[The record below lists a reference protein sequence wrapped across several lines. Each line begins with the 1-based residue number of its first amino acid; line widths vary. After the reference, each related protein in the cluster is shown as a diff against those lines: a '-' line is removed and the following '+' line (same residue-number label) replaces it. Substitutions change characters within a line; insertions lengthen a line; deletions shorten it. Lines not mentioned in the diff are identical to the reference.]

1 MTENK
6 NNQREEVKKDLK
18 NNSNAKKSKVT
29 LISLI
34 DENNSLHMGML
45 AYNNLTPQF
54 VEEKRLLNSFQEDKI
69 MPSITLSEFRK
80 KLIQYKNKEI

>member
-1 MTENK
+1 MTEYKDNL
-6 NNQREEVKKDLK
+6 NEEIKKDVK
-18 NNSNAKKSKVT
+18 NNSKNKKSKLT
-29 LISLI
+29 LISLV

-45 AYNNLTPQF
+45 AYNKLTSQF
-54 VEEKRLLNSFQEDKI
+54 EEEKKLLNSFQEDKI

>member
-6 NNQREEVKKDLK
+6 NNQRKEVKKDLK

-45 AYNNLTPQF
+45 AYNNLTQQF

-69 MPSITLSEFRK
+69 MPSITLSEFRR

>member
-6 NNQREEVKKDLK
+6 DNQNEEIKKDVK
-18 NNSNAKKSKVT
+18 NNSKNKKSKLS
-29 LISLI
+29 LISLV

-45 AYNNLTPQF
+45 AYNKLTSQF
-54 VEEKRLLNSFQEDKI
+54 EEEKKLLNSFQEDKI